1 MLGKVRL
8 GDSVGIDQKPGYQRE
23 ISDFEEVQGGQVGA
37 DEAEEVDDGVVDRPA
52 LVVQTQQ
59 LQPLEGTKKDSDK
72 TTCYHFRHS

>member
-1 MLGKVRL
+1 M
-8 GDSVGIDQKPGYQRE
+8 
-23 ISDFEEVQGGQVGA
+23 QGGQVGA

>member
-1 MLGKVRL
+1 M
-8 GDSVGIDQKPGYQRE
+8 
-23 ISDFEEVQGGQVGA
+23 QGGQVGA

-72 TTCYHFRHS
+72 STRAN

>member
-1 MLGKVRL
+1 M
-8 GDSVGIDQKPGYQRE
+8 
-23 ISDFEEVQGGQVGA
+23 QGGQVGA

-59 LQPLEGTKKDSDK
+59 LQPLEGTKNDSDM